1 MNNGMFLLRNV
12 PLTSFQWSV
21 LYGHKHTHTF
31 TLTQTHNSKFK
42 FYSLQLLTVWFQFW
56 HPTHCPRN
64 FTKCNMFVYFC
75 VCVGARVCVSIVF
88 ALHSSPISGINVG
101 ILDHQIIFFLS
112 TQWELTWLF
121 HVVITAITVIW
132 NLILGHHEASFI
144 KFSPSAHQNFV
155 YNKICIVWKWYL

>member
-1 MNNGMFLLRNV
+1 MNNAMFLLRNV
-12 PLTSFQWSV
+12 PLTSLQWSV
-21 LYGHKHTHTF
+21 LYGHKHTHIHLNTDTIQSSNF
-31 TLTQTHNSKFK
+31 IACNCWLCGFSFDIPHTVHAT
-42 FYSLQLLTVWFQFW
+42 SLNVTCLCISV
-56 HPTHCPRN
+56 
-64 FTKCNMFVYFC
+64 C
-75 VCVGARVCVSIVF
+75 VCIVF

-101 ILDHQIIFFLS
+101 ILDDQIIFFLS

-121 HVVITAITVIW
+121 HVVIIAITVIW